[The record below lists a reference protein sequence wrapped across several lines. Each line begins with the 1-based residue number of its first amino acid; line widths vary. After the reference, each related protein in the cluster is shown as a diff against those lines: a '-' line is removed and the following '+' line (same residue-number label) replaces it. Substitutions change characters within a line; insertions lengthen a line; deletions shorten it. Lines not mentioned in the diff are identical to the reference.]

1 MKMRHIWIYFFSLVC
16 TLSVY
21 SQSKTNDSIPVY
33 KKKFGLRVGT
43 DLFKITKSIVEK
55 DYNGFEITGDYRITK
70 KLFLAAEI
78 GNENKTTDEP
88 QLNFTTKGTYLK
100 FGVDFNAHENWLDME
115 NLIYIGG
122 RYGTSTF
129 SQTLNSYSIYY
140 NTDNF
145 LGEHTVIQADKEF
158 KGLSAHWIELVGGV
172 KAEVFN
178 NLFVGFSFRI
188 NYLITQKR
196 PDNFDNLYIPGFN
209 RTYDGSWGVG
219 FNYTVSY
226 FIPLYKK

>member
-1 MKMRHIWIYFFSLVC
+1 MKMKHIWIYFFSLVC

-21 SQSKTNDSIPVY
+21 AQTTTNDSIPVH
-33 KKKFGLRVGT
+33 KKKFGLRIGT
-43 DLFKITKSIVEK
+43 DLFKITKSIIDK
-55 DYNGFEITGDYRITK
+55 DYNGFEISGDYRISK
-70 KLFLAAEI
+70 KIFLAAEI

-88 QLNFTTKGTYLK
+88 QLNFTTQGTYLK
-100 FGVDFNAHENWLDME
+100 FGVDFNAYENWLDME

-122 RYGTSTF
+122 RYGTSAF
-129 SQTLNSYSIYY
+129 SQNLNSYSIYY
-140 NTDNF
+140 NTNGF
-145 LGEHTVIQADKEF
+145 LGEHTLIQSDKEF
-158 KGLSAHWIELVGGV
+158 SGLSAHWIELVGGV

-188 NYLITQKR
+188 NYLITQNK

-209 RTYDGSWGVG
+209 RTYDGNWGVG
-219 FNYTVSY
+219 FNYSLSY